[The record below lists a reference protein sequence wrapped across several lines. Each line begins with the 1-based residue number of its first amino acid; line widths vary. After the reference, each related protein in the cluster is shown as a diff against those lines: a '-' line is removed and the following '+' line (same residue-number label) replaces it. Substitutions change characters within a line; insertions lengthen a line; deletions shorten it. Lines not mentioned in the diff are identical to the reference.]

1 MVFKARGCFT
11 LKIGNTSIETKKNSF
26 KLTDPNGETLSYKE
40 TEKWF
45 ANPLKS

>member
-11 LKIGNTSIETKKNSF
+11 LKIGNTTMELRENNFRLI
-26 KLTDPNGETLSYKE
+26 DQNGETLSYEE